1 MDRFSAWLSLGSNQG
16 DRLHHLREA
25 IARLHT
31 PQVQVVRCASVYE
44 TEPVGY
50 DTPQPMYLNTV
61 VQVSTTL
68 EPLALLQHV
77 LAVEQ
82 AGGRVRTHYGNPR
95 TIDIDIVLYEG
106 VRMQTEQLTL
116 PHPRMHRRA
125 FVLIPLVEITPNLV
139 LPDGTPVCRLLE
151 QPEVR
156 AQKVWKLP
164 DADLSLRSG

>member
-1 MDRFSAWLSLGSNQG
+1 MSKRAWLSLGSNQG
-16 DRLHHLREA
+16 DRLRHLREA
-25 IARLHT
+25 IARLCT
-31 PQVQVVRCASVYE
+31 PQVEVVQCASVYE

-61 VQVSTTL
+61 VEIRTTL
-68 EPLALLQHV
+68 EPTDLLQHV

-106 VRMQTEQLTL
+106 VQMQTEQLTL
-116 PHPRMHRRA
+116 PHPRMHCRA
-125 FVLIPLVEITPNLV
+125 FVLIPLLEIAPDLT
-139 LPDGTPVCRLLE
+139 LPDGTPVRQLLE

-156 AQKVWKLP
+156 AQKVWKLQ
-164 DADLSLRSG
+164 DADLSLRGG

>member
-1 MDRFSAWLSLGSNQG
+1 MASHAWLSLGSNLG
-16 DRLHHLREA
+16 DRLLHLREA
-25 IARLHT
+25 VARLHNEC
-31 PQVQVVRCASVYE
+31 VQVVRCASVYE

-50 DTPQPMYLNTV
+50 DTPQPLYLNTV

-68 EPLALLQHV
+68 EPLALLQYV

-95 TIDIDIVLYEG
+95 TIDIDIVLYDG
-106 VRMQTEQLTL
+106 VQMQTELLTL
-116 PHPRMHRRA
+116 PHPRMYSRA
-125 FVLIPLVEITPNLV
+125 FVLVPLLEIAPELV
-139 LPDGTPVCRLLE
+139 LPDGTPVRHLLE

-164 DADLSLRSG
+164 DADVSLRSS

>member
-1 MDRFSAWLSLGSNQG
+1 MGASAWLSLGSNQG
-16 DRLHHLREA
+16 DRLRNLREA
-25 IARLHT
+25 IARLHS
-31 PQVQVVRCASVYE
+31 PQVRVVRCASVYE

-61 VQVSTTL
+61 VQVHTSL
-68 EPLALLQHV
+68 EPLALLDYV
-77 LAVEQ
+77 MAVEQ

-106 VRMQTEQLTL
+106 VQMQTERLSL
-116 PHPRMHRRA
+116 PHPRMHQRA
-125 FVLIPLVEITPNLV
+125 FVLMPLLEIAPDLT
-139 LPDGTPVCRLLE
+139 LPDGTPIQQLLE

-164 DADLSLRSG
+164 DADLSF